1 MNNVLSNHTIVVTGA
16 SSGIGRA
23 AAIECA
29 NNGAAVILCGR
40 RSEALQETARSFP
53 ADTRY
58 YICAVDLTD
67 YEAAESQLRKALEIC
82 GPVSGFVHSAGVRT
96 SIPLKLMDAAH
107 MQKDYSVNAIAGF
120 MLAKIISAKKFICS
134 EGASFVFIASA
145 AAHKGA
151 PSILS
156 YCASKGA
163 VVSGV
168 RALAAELAPKKIR
181 VNSVSP
187 GFVMDTGIT
196 RNEFEAMPE
205 EARIKIEK
213 SHPLGLGKAS
223 DVAKTIVFL
232 LSDDARWITG
242 SDIKIDG
249 GFCI

>member
-1 MNNVLSNHTIVVTGA
+1 MNNALSERVIVVTGA

-23 AAIECA
+23 TAVECA
-29 NNGAAVILCGR
+29 ENGAELVLCGR
-40 RSEALQETARSFP
+40 REAALQETAAAFP
-53 ADTRY
+53 DGTKY
-58 YICAVDLTD
+58 HICAVDLTN
-67 YEAAESQLRKALEIC
+67 YEESGTKLRAILGDC

-96 SIPLKLMDAAH
+96 SLPLRMLDPAEML
-107 MQKDYSVNAIAGF
+107 KDYNVNVVSGF
-120 MLAKIISAKKFICS
+120 MVAKILSSKKYVCR

-145 AAHKGA
+145 AAHRGS

-205 EARIKIEK
+205 EARMKIEQA
-213 SHPLGLGKAS
+213 HPLGLGTPL
-223 DVAKTIVFL
+223 DVAKSIVFL
-232 LSDDARWITG
+232 LSDAARWITG
-242 SDIKIDG
+242 TDLKADG

>member
-1 MNNVLSNHTIVVTGA
+1 MNSTLSGRIVVVTGA

-29 NNGAAVILCGR
+29 ESGAELVLCGR
-40 RSEALQETARSFP
+40 REEALLETAGRFP
-53 ADTRY
+53 EKTKYR
-58 YICAVDLTD
+58 ICPVDLTD
-67 YEAAESQLRKALEIC
+67 HEAAAAKLKELLDAG

-96 SIPLKLMDAAH
+96 SLPLRMTEPAEMLR
-107 MQKDYSVNAIAGF
+107 DYCINAVSGF
-120 MLAKIISAKKFICS
+120 MVAKLLSSKKYVCR

-145 AAHKGA
+145 AAHRGA

-196 RNEFEAMPE
+196 RNEFAAMPE
-205 EARIKIEK
+205 EARMKIEQA
-213 SHPLGLGKAS
+213 HPLGLGTPA
-223 DVAKTIVFL
+223 DVAKSIVFL
-232 LSDDARWITG
+232 LSDAARWITG
-242 SDIKIDG
+242 TDLRADG
-249 GFCI
+249 GYCI